1 MNKHLQVHV
10 QLEYLRKPGHGSVFI
25 GYAPDSQ
32 NVSELV
38 VAEGLDTAL
47 RHNDIIDLSNV
58 SITQ

>member
-1 MNKHLQVHV
+1 MYVCTYIYQEKLMNKHLQVHV
-10 QLEYLRKPGHGSVFI
+10 QLEYLRKH
-25 GYAPDSQ
+25 SQ